1 MAEIVI
7 PYRPRYPQD
16 EIHRALESYRF
27 VVLVAHRRLGKTVC
41 VINHLIKQALLCTK
55 ERGIFGYV
63 APFRN
68 QAKSIAWLYLKHF
81 TAPLPG
87 REINEVDLCI
97 TVPNAAGS
105 TSQIRIFGADNANSL
120 RGLYFDGVCLDEVA
134 QMDPEVWGEIIRP
147 ALADRM
153 GFAVFIGTPKGMNL
167 FHELYTHAQK
177 AMLEEGSDW
186 YAALYK
192 ADQTG
197 AIKPEELEA
206 LRGEISDEA
215 FRQEFLCDFAAALPG
230 AYYGKHMEAARNEE
244 RIIRVHYDPSLP
256 VITAWDLGMDD
267 ATSIWF
273 VQQVR
278 SEVRVI
284 DYYEGSGV
292 GLEHYAKVLSE
303 KPYAYADHLFPHDVK
318 VRELGSG
325 KSRIETLRD
334 LGIKAKPVAS
344 IPVEDGINAVRM
356 LLPRCYFD
364 AGNCKRGVDALTQ
377 YQTEWN
383 EKLQTFGKAPRHDW
397 TSHAADAFR
406 TLAVGLR
413 KVEIVWAGREH
424 TRPMPDYADTNHDL
438 FAW

>member
-7 PYRPRYPQD
+7 PYKPRYPQD
-16 EIHRALESYRF
+16 EIHKALESRRF

-41 VINHLIKQALLCTK
+41 VINHLIKQALLCGK

-167 FHELYTHAQK
+167 FHELYTHAST

-186 YAALYK
+186 CAALYK
-192 ADQTG
+192 ADETG
-197 AIKPEELEA
+197 VISPAELEA
-206 LRGEISDEA
+206 LRKEISDEA

-230 AYYGKHMEAARNEE
+230 AYYGRHMEAARNEG
-244 RIIRVHYDPSLP
+244 RIARYHHEPSLP
-256 VITAWDLGMDD
+256 VVTAWDLGVGD

-273 VQQVR
+273 AQQCR
-278 SEVRVI
+278 NEVRII

-292 GLEHYAKVLSE
+292 GLEHYVKVLRE
-303 KPYAYADHLFPHDVK
+303 KPYAYGDHLFPHDIK

-325 KSRIETLRD
+325 KSRIETLQ
-334 LGIKAKPVAS
+334 GFGVTAKVVAQ
-344 IPVEDGINAVRM
+344 IPVDDGINAVRL

-364 AGNCKRGVDALTQ
+364 ADNCKRGVDALTQ

-383 EKLQTFGKAPRHDW
+383 EKLHTFGKAPRHDW

-406 TLAVGLR
+406 TLAVGIR
-413 KVEIVWAGREH
+413 KIEVIFGD
-424 TRPMPDYADTNHDL
+424 RPHRPVSDFAQTDFDV

>member
-16 EIHRALESYRF
+16 EIHQALESRRF

-41 VINHLIKQALLCTK
+41 VINHLIKQALLCDR
-55 ERGIFGYV
+55 ERGIFAYV

-68 QAKSIAWLYLKHF
+68 QAKSIAWAYLKHF
-81 TAPLPG
+81 TGPLPG
-87 REINEVDLCI
+87 RKIDEVDLCV
-97 TVPNAAGS
+97 TLPNAAGS
-105 TSQIRIFGADNANSL
+105 VSQVRIFGADNANAL

-134 QMDPEVWGEIIRP
+134 QMDPQVWGEIVRP

-153 GFAVFIGTPKGMNL
+153 GFAVFIGTPHGTNL
-167 FHELYTHAQK
+167 FYDLYTHAK
-177 AMLEEGSDW
+177 AAMLEDGSDW
-186 YAALYK
+186 HAALYT
-192 ADQTG
+192 ADKTG
-197 AIKPEELEA
+197 VIAPAELEA
-206 LRGEISDEA
+206 LKSEMSDEA
-215 FRQEFLCDFAAALPG
+215 FRQELLCDFTAALPG
-230 AYYGKHMEAARNEE
+230 AYYGRQMEAARNEE

-256 VITAWDLGMDD
+256 VITAWDLGVDD

-273 VQQVR
+273 AQQVR
-278 SEVRVI
+278 SEVRII

-292 GLEHYAKVLSE
+292 GLEHYVKVLKE
-303 KPYAYADHLFPHDVK
+303 KPYAYSEHLFPHDIK

-325 KSRIETLRD
+325 KSRVETLRD
-334 LGIKAKPVAS
+334 LGVTAKVVAN
-344 IPVEDGINAVRM
+344 IPIEDGINAVRM

-364 AGNCKRGVDALTQ
+364 ADKCKRGVDALTQ

-406 TLAVGLR
+406 TLAMGLR

-424 TRPMPDYADTNHDL
+424 TRPLPGYADTDHDI